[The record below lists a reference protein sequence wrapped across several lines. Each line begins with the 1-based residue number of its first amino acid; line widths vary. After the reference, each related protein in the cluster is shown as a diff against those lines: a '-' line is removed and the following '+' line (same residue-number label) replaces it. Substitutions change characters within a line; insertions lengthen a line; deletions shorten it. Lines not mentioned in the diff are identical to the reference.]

1 MSRSV
6 FLSSR
11 AQRDLDALAPVARR
25 RIRDGLIAFAETGRG
40 DLKKLKGLGGEVDLY
55 RLRIGEYR
63 VVFATAE
70 DEIRVTRIIARS
82 EGYDWL

>member
-11 AQRDLDALAPVARR
+11 AQRDLDALAPMARR
-25 RIRDGLIAFAETGRG
+25 RVRDGLIAFAETGRG
-40 DLKKLKGLGGEVDLY
+40 DLKKLKGFGAEIDLY

-63 VVFATAE
+63 FVFATPE
-70 DEIRVTRIIARS
+70 GEIRVTRIIARS
-82 EGYDWL
+82 EGYDRL